1 MRSQSSTSSAEVRRG
16 NNVCQSSTFLSC
28 DPAWHGGRADPLC
41 SWHCLPSCKPSHGS
55 KGTNSRDRVQ
65 LFTQWLYF
73 KVGEG

>member
-1 MRSQSSTSSAEVRRG
+1 M
-16 NNVCQSSTFLSC
+16 CQSSTFPSC
-28 DPAWHGGRADPLC
+28 EPELILVLC
-41 SWHCLPSCKPSHGS
+41 SWHCLHLGKHSHGS